1 MNTLDF
7 LKDGDILRKFANS
20 YYLKYTCA
28 KYLRDVDDNFYIFV
42 SISCFD
48 NRTDFTDFIKG
59 MPFMFVPHN
68 PNELQ
73 YEYSGWVKKRNL
85 KTLKKQCNKNGL
97 SLKYDRIVCVDNELP
112 DGMLFAYRN
121 NRYYRTKL
129 TVIDLP
135 ESYCHLQNLGWDRY
149 IRTDG
154 VTQLVYKPSLITDE
168 STKDD
173 ILFIFYDGNT
183 PDRNDN
189 NSTLYDSCDDFVFG
203 RDIELFM
210 DYVEKYSDIDV
221 SNIKKKMSERED
233 SVAKVFNE
241 RFGSLVKEV
250 LNNG

>member
-1 MNTLDF
+1 M
-7 LKDGDILRKFANS
+7 RKFANA

-42 SISCFD
+42 FMSGFD
-48 NRTDFTDFIKG
+48 NRTEFIEFIKG
-59 MPFMFVPHN
+59 MPFMFVPYNHDQ
-68 PNELQ
+68 Q
-73 YEYSGWVKKRNL
+73 YKYSRWVKKKDL
-85 KTLKKQCNKNGL
+85 KILKKQCNKNGL
-97 SLKYDRIVCVDNELP
+97 SLRYDNIVCVDNELP
-112 DGMLFAYRN
+112 DGMLFACRK

-129 TVIDLP
+129 TVMDLP
-135 ESYCHLQNLGWDRY
+135 ESYCHLQDLKNDGY

-154 VTQLVYKPSLITDE
+154 VTHLIYKPSLITDE

-183 PDRNDN
+183 PDGIDVNSAL
-189 NSTLYDSCDDFVFG
+189 NSTLYDSCDEIVFG
-203 RDIELFM
+203 RDIDLFM

-221 SNIKKKMSERED
+221 SNIKKKISERED
-233 SVAKVFNE
+233 SVTKVFNE

>member
-1 MNTLDF
+1 M
-7 LKDGDILRKFANS
+7 RKFANA

-48 NRTDFTDFIKG
+48 NRTDFIDFIKS

-68 PNELQ
+68 PNEPQ

-85 KTLKKQCNKNGL
+85 KTLKKQCNKNNF
-97 SLKYDRIVCVDNELP
+97 SLRYDSIVCVDNELP
-112 DGMLFAYRN
+112 DGMLFACRN

-129 TVIDLP
+129 TASDLP
-135 ESYCHLQNLGWDRY
+135 ESYCHIQNSNNDKY

-154 VTQLVYKPSLITDE
+154 VTHLIYKPSLITDE

-183 PDRNDN
+183 PDEIDVNSAL
-189 NSTLYDSCDDFVFG
+189 NSTLYDSCDEIVFG
-203 RDIELFM
+203 RDIDLFM

-221 SNIKKKMSERED
+221 SNIKKKISERED
-233 SVAKVFNE
+233 SVTKVFNE

>member
-1 MNTLDF
+1 M
-7 LKDGDILRKFANS
+7 RKFANA
-20 YYLKYTCA
+20 YYLRYTGA
-28 KYLRDVDDNFYIFV
+28 KYLRDVDDDFYIFV

-48 NRTDFTDFIKG
+48 NRNDFIDFIKS

-85 KTLKKQCNKNGL
+85 KTLKKQCNKNNF
-97 SLKYDRIVCVDNELP
+97 SLRYDRIVCVDNELP

-129 TVIDLP
+129 TVSDLP
-135 ESYCHLQNLGWDRY
+135 ESYCHLQNSNMDGY

-154 VTQLVYKPSLITDE
+154 VTHLIYKTSLITDE

-173 ILFIFYDGNT
+173 ILFIFYDGNM
-183 PDRNDN
+183 PDETDK
-189 NSTLYDSCDDFVFG
+189 NSTLYDSCDKLVFG
-203 RDIELFM
+203 RDIDIFM

-221 SNIKKKMSERED
+221 SDIKKKMSKRED
-233 SVAKVFNE
+233 DVARVFNE
-241 RFGSLVKEV
+241 RFGYLVKEV
-250 LNNG
+250 DNNG

>member
-1 MNTLDF
+1 M
-7 LKDGDILRKFANS
+7 RKFANA
-20 YYLKYTCA
+20 YYLRYTGA

-48 NRTDFTDFIKG
+48 NRNDFINFIKS
-59 MPFMFVPHN
+59 MPFMFVPYNHN
-68 PNELQ
+68 EPQ

-97 SLKYDRIVCVDNELP
+97 SLKYDRVVCVDSELP

-129 TVIDLP
+129 TVRDLP
-135 ESYCHLQNLGWDRY
+135 ESYCHIQNLNNDRY
-149 IRTDG
+149 IRADG
-154 VTQLVYKPSLITDE
+154 VTQLIYKPSLITNE

-183 PDRNDN
+183 SDGIDN
-189 NSTLYDSCDDFVFG
+189 NSTIYDSCDDFLFG
-203 RDIELFM
+203 HDINLFM

-233 SVAKVFNE
+233 SVTKVFNE

>member
-1 MNTLDF
+1 M
-7 LKDGDILRKFANS
+7 RKFANA
-20 YYLKYTCA
+20 YYLRYTSA
-28 KYLRDVDDNFYIFV
+28 KYLRDVDDDFYIFV

-48 NRTDFTDFIKG
+48 NRNDFIDFIKS

-85 KTLKKQCNKNGL
+85 KTLKKQCNKNNF
-97 SLKYDRIVCVDNELP
+97 SLRYDRIVCVDNELP

-129 TVIDLP
+129 TVSDLP
-135 ESYCHLQNLGWDRY
+135 ESYCHLQNSNMDGY

-154 VTQLVYKPSLITDE
+154 VTHLIYKPSLITDE

-173 ILFIFYDGNT
+173 ILFIFYDGNM
-183 PDRNDN
+183 PDVTDK
-189 NSTLYDSCDDFVFG
+189 NSTLYDSCDKLVFG
-203 RDIELFM
+203 RDIDIFM

-221 SNIKKKMSERED
+221 SDIKKKMSKRED
-233 SVAKVFNE
+233 DVARVFNE
-241 RFGSLVKEV
+241 RFGYLVKEV
-250 LNNG
+250 DNNG